1 MESEGR
7 GTREE
12 RARPDSLG
20 VASLRAAV
28 LAPGG
33 FVAGYLLGRALGYL
47 LTGCPLIGPCRDAT
61 PVLLGLPAA
70 ILGMGAGS
78 TLAATRVSRWW
89 EGIVVWVVGLLAML
103 LLVVLVGWL
112 RSDSLAGRLL
122 GLVWLAAAIG
132 LAIATWLG
140 PTSLKTT
147 RS

>member
-7 GTREE
+7 GTKEE
-12 RARPDSLG
+12 GIGPDSLG

-33 FVAGYLLGRALGYL
+33 FVAGYLIGRTLGYL
-47 LTGCPLIGPCRDAT
+47 LTGCPLIGPCRHAT
-61 PVLLGLPAA
+61 PVLLGLLAA
-70 ILGMGAGS
+70 ILTMGAGS

-103 LLVVLVGWL
+103 MLVVLVGWL

-140 PTSLKTT
+140 PTWLKTT